1 MPTYDLACRSCG
13 NRFERFMT
21 RLIRDDD
28 KVCPECGSTEVS
40 QGIGGGYAM
49 SSRGADTP
57 EACVPRGGF
66 G

>member
-1 MPTYDLACRSCG
+1 MPTYDLSCTACG
-13 NRFERFMT
+13 NSFEKFMT

-40 QGIGGGYAM
+40 QGVGGGYAM
-49 SSRGADTP
+49 SRSGVDMSG
-57 EACVPRGGF
+57 ACVPRGGF